1 VAATLAVYQ
10 SSEGMILHR
19 FVPRPHLSQE
29 NCLVTKSNFLGLLPE
44 CSKDQWDCNIVNYY
58 KHTLYS
64 KVTMHMHEGARLFSS
79 LALD

>member
-58 KHTLYS
+58 APHTLLTS
-64 KVTMHMHEGARLFSS
+64 SDARRCKIVLHFSIW
-79 LALD
+79 L